1 MKSQRAATR
10 AARSAAATLLGHVDQ
25 ELHDRAGGNLNAR
38 RIAARLGVSL
48 ERLAPAVG
56 YTPQGLLRNP
66 TSDRLQ
72 PALAEIAHALDRL
85 RALLDD
91 ERSVAIWLR
100 APHPDL
106 GGATPLSFILAG
118 RASTVNVLLHLAEAG
133 QTS

>member
-1 MKSQRAATR
+1 MKSQRTAATR
-10 AARSAAATLLGHVDQ
+10 LLRHVDQ
-25 ELHDRAGGNLNAR
+25 ALHSGAAARLNAR
-38 RIAARLGVSL
+38 RLATRLGVSL

-66 TSDRLQ
+66 TSERLQ
-72 PALAEIAHALDRL
+72 PALARIAHVLDRL

-91 ERSVAIWLR
+91 ERSVAVWLR

-106 GGATPLSFILAG
+106 GGATPLSLILAG
-118 RASTVNVLLHLAEAG
+118 QAETVGVLLHLAESG